1 MQYFQGQGEREC
13 DQRPTAVEQIPK
25 GTEAILQLVAS
36 PDCPNI
42 YSKIQIEFCVV
53 MNIETKVM
61 C

>member
-13 DQRPTAVEQIPK
+13 DQRPIAVEQIPK
-25 GTEAILQLVAS
+25 GTEAILQLVTS

-53 MNIETKVM
+53 MSIETKVM